1 MPFKKPVQ
9 KFNAA
14 INEVALGTGENE
26 IKMGGQKSYPFY
38 VFDNEIVNAPKV
50 GLEISDIAETNAAA
64 AGDFY
69 ADCADMGA
77 AVKKA
82 AAVEG
87 VDFICIRFDGADPN
101 GDDRSVED
109 CVEDAKKAAE
119 ATDKPLVIA
128 GCKNNDKDAQLF
140 EKVSDAL
147 QGRNILVLAAREEN
161 YKNVAASAGLAYS
174 QKVGAESAVDVNLAK
189 QLNVL
194 MNQMGVGA
202 QSVIMNTGAAAAG
215 YGFEYVISTLE
226 RVKGAALTQN
236 DAMLQPPIITPVGNE
251 TWNVK
256 ESMASDEDMPGWGD
270 RIKRGVS
277 MEIVTAAA
285 CLAAGS
291 DAVILKNPQSVT
303 AVSAM
308 VKELI

>member
-14 INEVALGTGENE
+14 INEVAIGTGENE
-26 IKMGGQKSYPFY
+26 VKLGGQNCYPFY
-38 VFDNEIVNAPKV
+38 VFDSEIANAPKV
-50 GLEISDIAETNAAA
+50 GIEISDIEDVNKAA

-69 ADCADMGA
+69 DGCADVA
-77 AVKKA
+77 DAVKKA
-82 AAVEG
+82 AAAEG
-87 VDFICIRFDGADPN
+87 VDFICIRLDGADPN
-101 GDDRSVED
+101 GENRSVEQ
-109 CVEDAKKAAE
+109 CVETVKKAAGV
-119 ATDKPLVIA
+119 TDKPLVIA
-128 GCKNNDKDAQLF
+128 GCKNNEKDAQIF
-140 EKVSDAL
+140 DKVSDAL
-147 QGRNILVLAAREEN
+147 QGRNILVLSAREEN
-161 YKNVAASAGLAYS
+161 YKNVAASAGLAYG

-256 ESMASDEDMPGWGD
+256 EAMASDEDMPGWGD
-270 RIKRGVS
+270 RIKRGVA
-277 MEIVTAAA
+277 MEIATAAA

-291 DAVILKNPQSVT
+291 DAVILKNPKSAA

-308 VKELI
+308 IKELI